1 MATLPDGW
9 VPDRGNF
16 AKQEAEAAKIWE
28 KMQQDMFL
36 LIDEA
41 KKLGANVFSIH
52 HDDITFEIPENRMEE
67 FNDLVRRYIGSG
79 SGTP

>member
-1 MATLPDGW
+1 MATPPDGW

-16 AKQEAEAAKIWE
+16 AVQEAKALKAWE
-28 KMQQDMFL
+28 KFRQDIFL

-41 KKLGANVFSIH
+41 KKLGGEVFSIH

-67 FNDLVRRYIGSG
+67 FNDLVRRHIGSG
-79 SGTP
+79 SETP